1 MWSGRLRGDRRPGN
15 GRAGGGREPQRRRW
29 RLGAVSAAWGCP
41 SPEAAGAAGARAAP
55 QRTAPH
61 GRLWDEPEASQV
73 SGGRGRATPARERPE
88 GGRESAGGGG
98 RGSSPWGR
106 MRGSRLPR
114 EAACGSAAVAGP
126 AEAPTVGSP
135 CGDRCSLPS
144 AVPRGSRSWRRP
156 PTTQSWCRRPR
167 EERALAGS
175 LPGPYGG
182 RRGRSR

>member
-1 MWSGRLRGDRRPGN
+1 MPH
-15 GRAGGGREPQRRRW
+15 
-29 RLGAVSAAWGCP
+29 
-41 SPEAAGAAGARAAP
+41 
-55 QRTAPH
+55 RTAPR
-61 GRLWDEPEASQV
+61 GRLWSEPEARQV

-114 EAACGSAAVAGP
+114 EAAGGSAGKAGP

-144 AVPRGSRSWRRP
+144 AVPRGSRPWRRP
-156 PTTQSWCRRPR
+156 PTTQSWCRRPGR
-167 EERALAGS
+167 SALSLGPYRALTVAEERALAEPLSGWHGDRRGARVTCRP
-175 LPGPYGG
+175 LG
-182 RRGRSR
+182 RRGQLCPGVARSERRGHNLR